1 MNQAAIDAVFR
12 PKLNKQEVKA
22 DEITRN
28 VRAIMSAE
36 VTTRDSKTERLR
48 ALRLARDAQM
58 PSAPAKKV
66 RTVSRRV
73 K

>member
-12 PKLNKQEVKA
+12 PKLNKQEAKA

-28 VRAIMSAE
+28 VRAIMNAE
-36 VTTRDSKTERLR
+36 AAKRDTKTERLR
-48 ALRLARDAQM
+48 AARLARDAQM
-58 PSAPAKKV
+58 PVAPTKKM
-66 RTVSRRV
+66 RATVRRV

>member
-12 PKLNKQEVKA
+12 PKLNKQEAKA

-28 VRAIMSAE
+28 VRAIMNAE
-36 VTTRDSKTERLR
+36 VTKRDSKTERLR
-48 ALRLARDAQM
+48 AARLARDAQM
-58 PSAPAKKV
+58 PAAPIKKM
-66 RTVSRRV
+66 RTVVRRV

>member
-12 PKLNKQEVKA
+12 PKLNKQEAKA

-28 VRAIMSAE
+28 VRAIMDAE
-36 VTTRDSKTERLR
+36 VAKRDTKTERLR
-48 ALRLARDAQM
+48 SARLARDAQM
-58 PSAPAKKV
+58 PAAPVKKIRSV
-66 RTVSRRV
+66 ARRG